1 MPPWHSDTIYVS
13 NHTVL
18 EKEDMLFIILQQST
32 SVAVFNE
39 TRHPNSSAKAASI
52 YESLLY
58 MFNHLQETANHMEGV
73 KRKMLTS
80 SHNFVMFN
88 FSRMRKHIKFIST
101 SFESAKTN
109 TSLITLCLIN
119 LEINSHFLGKMSVPF
134 GQPTWQFP
142 SSHNF
147 TGYKTWFCTF
157 SSQQNSPRLQHMF
170 PLFFPD
176 ISHTNSV
183 WQTPSPTPKKERI
196 WNDWGNIAK

>member
-1 MPPWHSDTIYVS
+1 MKPDTQTLLQKQPPFMKACFTCSTICRRQQITWKVWKERCWHLRT
-13 NHTVL
+13 H
-18 EKEDMLFIILQQST
+18 
-32 SVAVFNE
+32 
-39 TRHPNSSAKAASI
+39 NS
-52 YESLLY
+52 
-58 MFNHLQETANHMEGV
+58 
-73 KRKMLTS
+73 
-80 SHNFVMFN
+80 VMFN
-88 FSRMRKHIKFIST
+88 FSKMRQHIKFIST

-170 PLFFPD
+170 PWFFPD